1 MDAKSARIQIS
12 VNIDMPLQFE
22 RRVGFPNGDTGKVTF
37 LYVGLHR
44 YCFTCKMISHDE
56 NSCPEL
62 TEEQRQQKRL
72 ERLALNV
79 TGSHRQLPALDDD
92 YEHKAYGKRPRSPTL
107 ESSRKSPP
115 RKFQTDASHGRNRS
129 YGYTKESSGHKAGLN
144 ENHLVGHKKHGTSI
158 RTHENFS
165 QRNKSSPH
173 GRSPPR

>member
-22 RRVGFPNGDTGKVTF
+22 RRVGFPNGNTGKVTF

-79 TGSHRQLPALDDD
+79 TGSQRQLPALDDD
-92 YEHKAYGKRPRSPTL
+92 YERKAYGKRPNPLLWSLPGNLLQGSFKLTSL
-107 ESSRKSPP
+107 MEGTGAMVIPK
-115 RKFQTDASHGRNRS
+115 NR
-129 YGYTKESSGHKAGLN
+129 
-144 ENHLVGHKKHGTSI
+144 VGTRQG
-158 RTHENFS
+158 
-165 QRNKSSPH
+165 
-173 GRSPPR
+173 